1 MASFTAN
8 RWGQP
13 ISNWVPRPSSQQSAS
28 VAPTNS
34 WLEAKVQY
42 LQALPKE
49 NRWKRGVSYDFMGF
63 HWAYGG
69 LMGFLMVKMD
79 TKNVFQSPIWQG
91 LSWGWYFN
99 PEKNNWIRQQSPW
112 GGSMC
117 FHQFGTGLAQ
127 SLISL
132 TKYPQLCLLYSLSI
146 PIPWAFLLPS
156 IHVVI

>member
-34 WLEAKVQY
+34 WLEAKVQS

-49 NRWKRGVSYDFMGF
+49 NRWKMGVSYDFMGF

-69 LMGFLMVKMD
+69 LMGFLMVKW
-79 TKNVFQSPIWQG
+79 IWKMSSNP
-91 LSWGWYFN
+91 LSGKVYLGDGISIR
-99 PEKNNWIRQQSPW
+99 KKNWIRQQSPW

-146 PIPWAFLLPS
+146 PIPWACLLPS
-156 IHVVI
+156 LHVVI